1 MLKKINNIYFQC
13 LLFTL
18 LWQLVLFVLYI
29 ANLITYNPLIEL
41 SDILPNFFFIL
52 FLSLIFLS
60 PLFAFFIILLIY
72 ICGVLLYFYTR
83 QNLTLGQISNLPEL
97 VFIYSPISFLII
109 ILLII
114 FIYFLLKFSR
124 SINFVNLNS
133 KLRFFQIGVC
143 LFLLSSLYFG
153 TKIYFPI
160 ISKHNTEN
168 FNKFATWK
176 HGGQLY
182 SIIYHWF
189 C

>member
-1 MLKKINNIYFQC
+1 M
-13 LLFTL
+13 
-18 LWQLVLFVLYI
+18 
-29 ANLITYNPLIEL
+29 
-41 SDILPNFFFIL
+41 
-52 FLSLIFLS
+52 
-60 PLFAFFIILLIY
+60 IY

-97 VFIYSPISFLII
+97 VFIYSPISFFII
-109 ILLII
+109 IFLII

-143 LFLLSSLYFG
+143 FFLLSSLYFG

-182 SIIYHWF
+182 SIIYHF
-189 C
+189 AERKNMIMTLDKISGEVSPQLKFIDKPKSDLIMIILLESFVPRSDIEPKF